1 MQDMKNEQAQLQ
13 EKLYKKMQQEQN
25 EYLEG
30 IKKLPSE
37 EILTKAY
44 AISCR
49 ENFLYIVQED
59 DPLSLE
65 QLQVLLELPHPLAK
79 LYDDWLNLD
88 VSELDLLRGSIQ
100 STLQGILERKAE
112 EKYRNPN
119 TPVYQKNYWQA
130 CACGERIEWEANR
143 TQNRQCMDSFKRHAE
158 WAHAEKNLPAF
169 LKQWQALYG
178 TERCQM
184 LLACTINRKL
194 HDGRLS
200 PEVKKQA
207 MQLEEAYHLQGQEY
221 GEFIC
226 EVHSGILERSMRY
239 LMEPEPIQQKN
250 KNGQER

>member
-79 LYDDWLNLD
+79 LY
-88 VSELDLLRGSIQ
+88 ECCIQ
-100 STLQGILERKAE
+100 SGCIRIRFTSRQHPEYPSGYFRTKSGRKIPQS
-112 EKYRNPN
+112 KY
-119 TPVYQKNYWQA
+119 TSVSK
-130 CACGERIEWEANR
+130 E
-143 TQNRQCMDSFKRHAE
+143 
-158 WAHAEKNLPAF
+158 
-169 LKQWQALYG
+169 
-178 TERCQM
+178 
-184 LLACTINRKL
+184 LLASVCLWRAN
-194 HDGRLS
+194 
-200 PEVKKQA
+200 
-207 MQLEEAYHLQGQEY
+207 
-221 GEFIC
+221 
-226 EVHSGILERSMRY
+226 
-239 LMEPEPIQQKN
+239 
-250 KNGQER
+250 

>member
-112 EKYRNPN
+112 EKYRNQIHPCI
-119 TPVYQKNYWQA
+119 K
-130 CACGERIEWEANR
+130 RIIGRRVLVASELNGKR
-143 TQNRQCMDSFKRHAE
+143 IVLKTDSVWILLKGMRNGHTRKKIFRH
-158 WAHAEKNLPAF
+158 F
-169 LKQWQALYG
+169 
-178 TERCQM
+178 
-184 LLACTINRKL
+184 
-194 HDGRLS
+194 
-200 PEVKKQA
+200 
-207 MQLEEAYHLQGQEY
+207 
-221 GEFIC
+221 
-226 EVHSGILERSMRY
+226 
-239 LMEPEPIQQKN
+239 
-250 KNGQER
+250 